1 MESGCVFE
9 LGLCSLMISI
19 SLPDYMYMYVV
30 FTSTKIAFIC
40 ICGGVVG

>member
-9 LGLCSLMISI
+9 LGLCSFMISI
-19 SLPDYMYMYVV
+19 SLPDYMYVV

-40 ICGGVVG
+40 ICGGVIG